1 MSGVLEVSGATVRNG
16 GRVLLEGVSL
26 RVAPGDFV
34 AVVGPNGA
42 GKTTLLRVALGLQRV
57 DAGRATVDGR
67 DVASLSPRERAAL
80 VAWLP
85 QRVQVSEP
93 ITVLEHVV
101 AARYRFHE
109 SRRRSEEA
117 AREALAHVQAEALGA
132 RPITELS
139 GGEQQRVAVA
149 ALLAQQSPLVL
160 LDEPANFL
168 DPAQQLE
175 LYALVGRLWRAGKGV
190 LCITHDIN
198 VLAHALAPGA
208 AGRLRVLGLSGGRT
222 AFESHYDAPELGE
235 ALGRVFGV
243 RMRDVRIDGQRVF
256 VALPGE
262 RGGA

>member
-1 MSGVLEVSGATVRNG
+1 MSALLEVSGATVRKG
-16 GRVLLEGVSL
+16 GRVLLDDVSL

-42 GKTTLLRVALGLQRV
+42 GKTTLMRVALGLQRP
-57 DAGRATVDGR
+57 DAGRATVRGR
-67 DVASLSPRERAAL
+67 DVSALSPRERAAF

-93 ITVLEHVV
+93 ITALEHVA
-101 AARYRFHE
+101 AARYRFQE
-109 SRRRSEEA
+109 PRRRSEEA
-117 AREALAHVQAEALGA
+117 AREALSRVQAEALAA
-132 RPITELS
+132 RPVTELS

-149 ALLAQQSPLVL
+149 ALLAQEAPWVL

-198 VLAHALAPGA
+198 VLAHALEPGA
-208 AGRLRVLGLSGGRT
+208 AGRLRVVGLAGGRV
-222 AFESHYDAPELGE
+222 AFESHYDAPELGAE
-235 ALGRVFGV
+235 LGRVFGV
-243 RMRDVRIDGQRVF
+243 RMGDVRVEGRRVF
-256 VALPGE
+256 VGLPVE
-262 RGGA
+262 RSGA